1 MPSDEI
7 TLTAEPGRKTGS
19 GPSKRLRVEG
29 KIPGVVYGHGNDPMS
44 VAVVRRDL
52 RAALTTEAGMNAL
65 INLDVGGD
73 VHLTIVRDVQRNPV
87 RNEVTHVD
95 FIIINRDE
103 IITVEVPIVFTG
115 EAKAVMDENGNVDQ
129 QSFTLTV
136 NAKPGSIPN
145 ELTLDISEMTIGD
158 TLRVSDIA
166 LPEGATTD
174 ADPDEA
180 IAVAMITR
188 STLEVEAEEA
198 EAEAAAEAIA
208 EGGAAEGEG
217 GEAAE
222 GGEASEGGED
232 AGE

>member
-7 TLTAEPGRKTGS
+7 TLTAEPGRTTGS
-19 GPSKRLRVEG
+19 APSKRLRAEG
-29 KIPGVVYGHGNDPMS
+29 KIPGVVYGHGNDPLS
-44 VAVVRRDL
+44 VAVERRDL

-65 INLDVGGD
+65 INLDVDGD

-95 FIIINRDE
+95 FIIIDRDE
-103 IITVEVPIVFTG
+103 VVTVEVPIVFLG
-115 EAKAVMDENGNVDQ
+115 EAKAVMDESGNVDQ

-136 NAKPGSIPN
+136 KAKPGSIPN
-145 ELTLDISEMTIGD
+145 EVTLDISGMTIGD
-158 TLRVSDIA
+158 TLRVSDIP
-166 LPEGATTD
+166 LPAGATTE
-174 ADPDEA
+174 ADPDEP

-198 EAEAAAEAIA
+198 EAEAAAEAAAEVDGA
-208 EGGAAEGEG
+208 EGEGEG
-217 GEAAE
+217 GEA
-222 GGEASEGGED
+222 EAAAEGGED

>member
-7 TLTAEPGRKTGS
+7 TLTAEPGRSTGS
-19 GPSKRLRVEG
+19 GPSKRLRAEG
-29 KIPGVVYGHGNDPMS
+29 KIPGVVYGHGSDPLS

-52 RAALTTEAGMNAL
+52 RAALTTDAGMNAL
-65 INLDVGGD
+65 INLDVSGGD
-73 VHLTIVRDVQRNPV
+73 TLLTIVRDVQRNPV

-103 IITVEVPIVFTG
+103 VVTVEVPIVFLG
-115 EAKAVMDENGNVDQ
+115 EAKAVADENGNVDQ

-145 ELTLDISEMTIGD
+145 EVTLDISGMTIGD
-158 TLRVSDIA
+158 TLRVSDIP
-166 LPEGATTD
+166 LPAGATTD
-174 ADPDEA
+174 ADPDEP

-188 STLEVEAEEA
+188 STIEVEEEEA
-198 EAEAAAEAIA
+198 EAEAAAEAVA
-208 EGGAAEGEG
+208 AGEAAPEGAPETEG
-217 GEAAE
+217 GE
-222 GGEASEGGED
+222 SEGGEG